1 MPNLQNVAKGLQ
13 STLGSMTYA
22 ASLLQIVREDESQT
36 GWNFGHVVRVK

>member
-22 ASLLQIVREDESQT
+22 ASLLQIVGKMKVRR
-36 GWNFGHVVRVK
+36 FGTLDMW